1 MSPAGTGLRRTV
13 ALVLAGALVVGIG
26 LMALRVWRRPAVVA
40 PVAAPGAGEGTI
52 ELSATAQ
59 RDAGIEVVAAV
70 SLARRRRI
78 TAPGVLSLDE
88 TRTARIGS
96 MVEGRVD
103 RLAAEV
109 GDRVDRGQVLAQLHA
124 PLIHQLWAEYR
135 KSVAERKRAQ
145 TELDYAAQAHLRAQ
159 RLYADKAVS
168 LQEVQRAA
176 ADRAGAEQL
185 LEMAKTDVRRSEENL
200 EHMGITSGEDPTG
213 ERGEFIPVRT
223 PIAGAVLA
231 RHVTQDTA
239 VTPGMPLFVVSD
251 LSTLWALA
259 EIDETAL
266 PRVHVG
272 QPAEVSVAAYPG
284 EIFPGS
290 IIFVADT
297 LDPKTRRASVRCQ
310 VPNGDGRLKPEMYA
324 TIALGEETARTITA
338 VPVQAIQ
345 EFAGKTVV
353 FVAQEGGFV
362 LREVVIGQDEAGLM
376 EVTSGLKPE
385 ERVAAAGSFLLKS
398 QLLKGA
404 MAAEE

>member
-1 MSPAGTGLRRTV
+1 MKPAGSAWRRGV
-13 ALVLAGALVVGIG
+13 ALVAAGALVTGI
-26 LMALRVWRRPAVVA
+26 AVAARRIWRQPAA
-40 PVAAPGAGEGTI
+40 PPVAAPAAGAGTI
-52 ELSATAQ
+52 QLGDAAQ
-59 RDAGIEVVAAV
+59 RDAGIEVVASV
-70 SLARRRRI
+70 SLARRTRI
-78 TAPGVLSLDE
+78 KAPGVLSLDE

-96 MVEGRVD
+96 MVEGRVN
-103 RLAAEV
+103 RLAAQV
-109 GDRVDRGQVLAQLHA
+109 GDRVERGQVLAELHA

-135 KSVAERKRAQ
+135 KAVAEQKRAL
-145 TELDYAAQAHLRAQ
+145 TELDYATQAHLRAQ
-159 RLYADKAVS
+159 RLFADKAVS

-176 ADRAGAEQL
+176 ADRAAAEQL

-200 EHMGITSGEDPTG
+200 EHMGITSGEDPSG

-239 VTPGMPLFVVSD
+239 VTSGMPLFVVSD

-266 PRVHVG
+266 PRVRVG

-284 EIFPGS
+284 ELFPGT

-297 LDPKTRRASVRCQ
+297 LDPKTRRASVRCL
-310 VPNGDGRLKPEMYA
+310 VPNADGRLKPEMYA
-324 TIALGEETARTITA
+324 TIALGEETPRTITA

-345 EFAGKTVV
+345 ELAGKTVV

-362 LREVVIGQDEAGLM
+362 LRDVVLGQEEAGLA
-376 EVTSGLKPE
+376 EVVSGLGPN

-398 QLLKGA
+398 QLLQGA

>member
-1 MSPAGTGLRRTV
+1 MRLGGTGLRRV
-13 ALVLAGALVVGIG
+13 AALVAAGALAAGIVWV
-26 LMALRVWRRPAVVA
+26 APRVWRRPAA
-40 PVAAPGAGEGTI
+40 PPAAAPDAGDGKI
-52 ELSATAQ
+52 ALSEQAR
-59 RDAGIEVVAAV
+59 RDAGIEVVGAV
-70 SLARRRRI
+70 SLARRSRI

-103 RLAAEV
+103 RLIAQV
-109 GDRVDRGQVLAQLHA
+109 GDRVSGGQVLAELHA
-124 PLIHQLWAEYR
+124 PLIHQFWAEYR
-135 KSVAERKRAQ
+135 KALAERKRAQ
-145 TELDYAAQAHLRAQ
+145 TELDYATQAHLRAQ

-200 EHMGITSGEDPTG
+200 EHLGITSGEDPTG
-213 ERGEFIPVRT
+213 EVGEFIPVRT
-223 PIAGAVLA
+223 PITGAVLA

-239 VTPGMPLFVVSD
+239 VTPGMLLFVVSD

-266 PRVHVG
+266 PRVRVG
-272 QPAEVSVAAYPG
+272 QPVEVSVAAYPD
-284 EIFPGS
+284 EVFPGT

-297 LDPKTRRASVRCQ
+297 LDPKTRRASVRCR
-310 VPNGDGRLKPEMYA
+310 VPNADGRLKPEMYA
-324 TIALGEETARTITA
+324 TIALGEEAARTITA
-338 VPVQAIQ
+338 VPVEAIQ
-345 EFAGKTVV
+345 EFGGKTVV
-353 FVAQEGGFV
+353 FVEQDGGFV
-362 LREVVIGQDEAGLM
+362 MREVVVGQEDGGLV
-376 EVTSGLKPE
+376 EISSGLRPE

-404 MAAEE
+404 VAAEE